1 MKKSE
6 LRQII
11 KEEIQNTLLEQQVK
25 DFVSKYGKVKI
36 SESQKEKNYEYFY
49 NRISNGVDKIKQ
61 MLRDNGHID

>member
-11 KEEIQNTLLEQQVK
+11 KEEIQNILLEQQVK

-36 SESQKEKNYEYFY
+36 SESQNEKNYEYFY
-49 NRISNGVDKIKQ
+49 NRISKGVDKFKQ
-61 MLRDNGHID
+61 MLRDSGHID